1 MWSSNSVRS
10 VPFMPSSKARISAF
24 LSSRH
29 ALSSSFLRSAVA
41 RGVVQDF
48 FKNVIFPTYGIA
60 ALLRSISPDASTKNG
75 SAKTLPRGAV
85 QHDPSR
91 YVHVACFR

>member
-48 FKNVIFPTYGIA
+48 FRNVIFPDVRHCGSPSVDLTRRKHEKRFGKNSA
-60 ALLRSISPDASTKNG
+60 AGCGTA
-75 SAKTLPRGAV
+75 
-85 QHDPSR
+85 
-91 YVHVACFR
+91 